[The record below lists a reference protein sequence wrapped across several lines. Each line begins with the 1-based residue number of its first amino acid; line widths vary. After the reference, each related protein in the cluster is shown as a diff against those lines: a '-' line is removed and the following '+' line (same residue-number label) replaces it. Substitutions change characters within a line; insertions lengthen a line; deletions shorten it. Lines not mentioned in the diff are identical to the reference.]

1 MNSLVVELSLLL
13 VRFSKF
19 LKIGVSPV
27 LAPKLGQFARDYL
40 DVVFDVTTDDSR
52 MDIVAGGFDAGIHF
66 GEYIEKD
73 MIVVRVSPDLR
84 PVIVGAPSYFKSTQG
99 QSRRVTYYAID
110 VSISGTETR
119 AYTDGN
125 SRRAGNPYLS
135 R

>member
-73 MIVVRVSPDLR
+73 MITPSMYQFPGRRRELIPMGIREGQEILICRGERSTDR
-84 PVIVGAPSYFKSTQG
+84 PGI
-99 QSRRVTYYAID
+99 R
-110 VSISGTETR
+110 
-119 AYTDGN
+119 
-125 SRRAGNPYLS
+125 
-135 R
+135 

>member
-1 MNSLVVELSLLL
+1 MNSVVVELSLLL

-40 DVVFDVTTDDSR
+40 DVVLDVKTDDSR

-125 SRRAGNPYLS
+125 SRRARNPYLS